1 MPHLSNKK
9 HISPIFRLDFRLNYF
24 GLLPIDVE
32 SKPADEIE
40 SEET

>member
-9 HISPIFRLDFRLNYF
+9 HISPIFRLNYF